1 MPNTLILAPQNPQDF
16 GFFGKYIGLSKEKYS
31 SLLEGQN
38 LQLLTIQALY
48 QNLSNEQ
55 ENFAYAP
62 KKWTLKQSLVHI
74 IDTERIFAYRA
85 LRFGRADSTPLPG
98 FEQDDYM
105 ANVPVLDIAMADI
118 LNEFIHVRQ
127 STIALFQNLN
137 ATLLD
142 FEGTGSN
149 QTLTARAMGF
159 ALLGHAQ
166 HHLNIINER
175 YLPLLK

>member
-1 MPNTLILAPQNPQDF
+1 MPNNLILPPQNPSDF
-16 GFFGKYIGLSKEKYS
+16 GFFGKYIGISKKKYLS
-31 SLLEGQN
+31 LIEGLN

-48 QNLSNEQ
+48 QNLSKEQ
-55 ENFAYAP
+55 ENFAYATD
-62 KKWTLKQSLVHI
+62 KWTLKQNLVHI

-98 FEQDDYM
+98 FEQDNYM
-105 ANVPVLDIAMADI
+105 DNAPVLDVAMADI
-118 LNEFIHVRQ
+118 LIEFILVRQ

-137 ATLLD
+137 PALLD

-159 ALLGHAQ
+159 AILGHAQ

-175 YLPLLK
+175 YLPFFK